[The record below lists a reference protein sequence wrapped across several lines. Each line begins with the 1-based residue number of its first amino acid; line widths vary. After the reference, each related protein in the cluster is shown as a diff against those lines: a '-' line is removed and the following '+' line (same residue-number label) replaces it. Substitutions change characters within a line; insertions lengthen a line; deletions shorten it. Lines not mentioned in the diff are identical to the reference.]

1 MEKMIELI
9 DAVSKSD
16 LTGFKYEEEGI
27 KLHLSKKENTCYVTE
42 NLSAPVNAVTTSAAE
57 IKKAA
62 EGDQISGTSAE
73 ETPVGN
79 VVESPL
85 VGTFY
90 AAPAEDAE
98 SFVKVGDRVEK
109 GQTLG
114 IVEAMKLMNEIESDD
129 SGTVAEIRDNEM
141 KRIPYMLIVGEKE
154 AENGEVAVRK
164 QGEGDKGTMKIE
176 EFGKNLAEEVSN
188 MINKW

>member
-1 MEKMIELI
+1 MEMEKMIELI

-16 LTGFKYEEEGI
+16 LTGFKDEEEGI

-114 IVEAMKLMNEIESDD
+114 IVEAMKLMNEIESDY
-129 SGTVAEIRDNEM
+129 SGTVAEILVNNQEGVEYGQPLF
-141 KRIPYMLIVGEKE
+141 RIV
-154 AENGEVAVRK
+154 
-164 QGEGDKGTMKIE
+164 
-176 EFGKNLAEEVSN
+176 
-188 MINKW
+188 

>member
-1 MEKMIELI
+1 MYMDKMIELI
-9 DAVSKSD
+9 DAVSMSD

-73 ETPVGN
+73 EIPVGN

-114 IVEAMKLMNEIESDD
+114 IVEAMKLMNEIESDY
-129 SGTVAEIRDNEM
+129 SGTVAEILVNNQEGVEYGQPLF
-141 KRIPYMLIVGEKE
+141 RIV
-154 AENGEVAVRK
+154 
-164 QGEGDKGTMKIE
+164 
-176 EFGKNLAEEVSN
+176 
-188 MINKW
+188 

>member
-1 MEKMIELI
+1 MEMEKMIELI

-27 KLHLSKKENTCYVTE
+27 KLHLSKRENTCYVTE
-42 NLSAPVNAVTTSAAE
+42 TLSAPVNAVTTSAAE

-73 ETPVGN
+73 EIPVGN

-114 IVEAMKLMNEIESDD
+114 IVEAMKLMNEIESDY
-129 SGTVAEIRDNEM
+129 SGTVAEILVNNQEGVEYGQPLF
-141 KRIPYMLIVGEKE
+141 RIV
-154 AENGEVAVRK
+154 
-164 QGEGDKGTMKIE
+164 
-176 EFGKNLAEEVSN
+176 
-188 MINKW
+188 

>member
-1 MEKMIELI
+1 MEMEKMIELI

-42 NLSAPVNAVTTSAAE
+42 NLSAPVNTVTTSAAE

-114 IVEAMKLMNEIESDD
+114 IVEAMKLMNEIESYY
-129 SGTVAEIRDNEM
+129 SGTVAEILVNNQEGVEYGQPLF
-141 KRIPYMLIVGEKE
+141 RIV
-154 AENGEVAVRK
+154 
-164 QGEGDKGTMKIE
+164 
-176 EFGKNLAEEVSN
+176 
-188 MINKW
+188 

>member
-1 MEKMIELI
+1 MEMEKMIELI

-16 LTGFKYEEEGI
+16 LTGFKYEEDGI

-73 ETPVGN
+73 EIPVGN

-114 IVEAMKLMNEIESDD
+114 IVEAMKLMNEIESDY
-129 SGTVAEIRDNEM
+129 SGTVAEILVNNREGVEYGQPLF
-141 KRIPYMLIVGEKE
+141 RIV
-154 AENGEVAVRK
+154 
-164 QGEGDKGTMKIE
+164 
-176 EFGKNLAEEVSN
+176 
-188 MINKW
+188 

>member
-1 MEKMIELI
+1 MEMEKMIELI

-16 LTGFKYEEEGI
+16 LTGFKYEEEGF

-73 ETPVGN
+73 EIPVGN
-79 VVESPL
+79 IVESPL

-114 IVEAMKLMNEIESDD
+114 IVEAMKLMNEIESDY
-129 SGTVAEIRDNEM
+129 SGTVAEILVNNQEGVEYGQPLF
-141 KRIPYMLIVGEKE
+141 RIV
-154 AENGEVAVRK
+154 
-164 QGEGDKGTMKIE
+164 
-176 EFGKNLAEEVSN
+176 
-188 MINKW
+188 

>member
-1 MEKMIELI
+1 MEMEKMIELI

-27 KLHLSKKENTCYVTE
+27 KLHLSKKEYTCYVTE

-73 ETPVGN
+73 EIPVGN

-114 IVEAMKLMNEIESDD
+114 IVEAMKLMNEIESDY
-129 SGTVAEIRDNEM
+129 SGTVAEILVNNREGVEYGQPLF
-141 KRIPYMLIVGEKE
+141 RIV
-154 AENGEVAVRK
+154 
-164 QGEGDKGTMKIE
+164 
-176 EFGKNLAEEVSN
+176 
-188 MINKW
+188 

>member
-1 MEKMIELI
+1 M
-9 DAVSKSD
+9 SKSD
-16 LTGFKYEEEGI
+16 LTGFKYEEDGI

-114 IVEAMKLMNEIESDD
+114 IVEAMKLMNEIESDY
-129 SGTVAEIRDNEM
+129 SGTVAEILVNNQEGVEYGQPLF
-141 KRIPYMLIVGEKE
+141 RIV
-154 AENGEVAVRK
+154 
-164 QGEGDKGTMKIE
+164 
-176 EFGKNLAEEVSN
+176 
-188 MINKW
+188 